1 MGDNTQNSRPSGAT
15 QEEEEREARA
25 AHAPDRPPTDEEDK
39 AAPGHGDL
47 GEGVAEHAEE
57 MAERGANVKGE
68 GELP

>member
-15 QEEEEREARA
+15 QEEEDREARA
-25 AHAPDRPPTDEEDK
+25 AHAADRPPTDAEEK
-39 AAPGHGDL
+39 AAPGRGDL